1 MKQARSA
8 EDAWQVLAT
17 VIDPEL
23 PVLSIVDLGM
33 VRRIALDGPGV
44 RVAITPTF
52 TACPALQV
60 IERNVVAALSA
71 AGFAPVRVETV
82 LAPPWTTDWMSD
94 QARDKLKA
102 YGIAP
107 PSAGTVVACPR
118 CAGIDSERI
127 SAYGSTPCKALYRC
141 RSCLEPFERFK
152 CV

>member
-71 AGFAPVRVETV
+71 AGSSPR
-82 LAPPWTTDWMSD
+82 
-94 QARDKLKA
+94 
-102 YGIAP
+102 
-107 PSAGTVVACPR
+107 AC
-118 CAGIDSERI
+118 G
-127 SAYGSTPCKALYRC
+127 GC
-141 RSCLEPFERFK
+141 RSRRAGGS
-152 CV
+152 